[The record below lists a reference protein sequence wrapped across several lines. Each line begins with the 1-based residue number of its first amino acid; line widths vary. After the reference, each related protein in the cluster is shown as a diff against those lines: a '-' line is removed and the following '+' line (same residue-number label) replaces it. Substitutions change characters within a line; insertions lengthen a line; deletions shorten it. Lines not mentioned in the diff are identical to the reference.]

1 MRGRLSSLF
10 ARIAIAIAFVAS
22 PFCISAFG
30 QTQSRFSIEGTVEKP
45 KDGCNEALVVLCDLS
60 SGEPISKS
68 SMEPLTSFLGKTN
81 SEAALDFV
89 FAPADDSGHFSFTN
103 VPQGSYVLVAQ
114 AWKSDSPPTN
124 VLKLNGETIHLLGRK
139 EVQVP
144 SKEASNVHLAVH
156 STNSIQFE
164 QQFGNDGALLILS
177 TRPQFGDPI
186 LAWFG
191 WGTNFLSHIIGFNV
205 MPHGKTTIHGMPDE
219 VYASIFMNDDSPGF
233 GSMKLPLGRTNRVQM
248 PIVAGWSDGYKL
260 PPANLASLVEV
271 LKTNKVNVEMLLG
284 LPKLKNSQTFLD
296 LQRERW
302 HILRPI
308 WEKEVALP
316 NGQKATVR
324 DLVVANGYAQLNGK
338 REN

>member
-1 MRGRLSSLF
+1 
-10 ARIAIAIAFVAS
+10 
-22 PFCISAFG
+22 
-30 QTQSRFSIEGTVEKP
+30 
-45 KDGCNEALVVLCDLS
+45 
-60 SGEPISKS
+60 
-68 SMEPLTSFLGKTN
+68 
-81 SEAALDFV
+81 
-89 FAPADDSGHFSFTN
+89 
-103 VPQGSYVLVAQ
+103 
-114 AWKSDSPPTN
+114 
-124 VLKLNGETIHLLGRK
+124 
-139 EVQVP
+139 
-144 SKEASNVHLAVH
+144 
-156 STNSIQFE
+156 
-164 QQFGNDGALLILS
+164 
-177 TRPQFGDPI
+177 
-186 LAWFG
+186 
-191 WGTNFLSHIIGFNV
+191 
-205 MPHGKTTIHGMPDE
+205 
-219 VYASIFMNDDSPGF
+219 
-233 GSMKLPLGRTNRVQM
+233 M